1 MKNFRR
7 SLLIILTALL
17 FIVLVGPFLVP
28 VPALT
33 DTVQPGQLTDSDSQF
48 IEINGLSVHV
58 KTMGQG
64 GPVIVLLH
72 GFGASLFSWH
82 AVMEPLSKDGMVIA
96 YDRTAFGLTERP
108 MTWKGQN
115 PYGPQASVDQLLGLL
130 DFYNV
135 QKAVLVGNSA
145 GGMVAMQFYLQ
156 HPDRVQGLIL
166 VDPAVYEGGGGP
178 SWLRPFYNTP
188 QMNHLGPLIVRSI
201 QTSGIQ
207 LLKTAWY
214 DQSKITPETM
224 AGYTKPLQVDNWDRA
239 LWYFTAASQ
248 PSGLPAR
255 LSEFN
260 LPVLVITGD
269 TDKIIPTADSIRLA
283 GALPNAKLIII
294 PLAGHVPHEEQP
306 ALFMQAVNDYL
317 HRMLNNGN

>member
-48 IEINGLSVHV
+48 IEINGLSVHI
-58 KTMGQG
+58 KTMGKG

-82 AVMEPLSKDGMVIA
+82 AVMEPLSQDGMVIA

-255 LSEFN
+255 LSEFD

-317 HRMLNNGN
+317 HRMLNIGN

>member
-48 IEINGLSVHV
+48 IEINGLSVHI
-58 KTMGQG
+58 KTMGKG

-82 AVMEPLSKDGMVIA
+82 AVMEPLSQDGMVIA

-156 HPDRVQGLIL
+156 HHDRVQGLIL

-317 HRMLNNGN
+317 HRMLNIGN

>member
-48 IEINGLSVHV
+48 IEINGLSVHI
-58 KTMGQG
+58 KTMGKG

-82 AVMEPLSKDGMVIA
+82 AVMEPLSQDGMVIA

-156 HPDRVQGLIL
+156 HHDRVQGLIL

-255 LSEFN
+255 LSEFD

-317 HRMLNNGN
+317 HRMLNIGN

>member
-1 MKNFRR
+1 MEKFWR
-7 SLLIILTALL
+7 SLLIILTALML
-17 FIVLVGPFLVP
+17 IVTVGPFLVP
-28 VPALT
+28 VPPLT
-33 DTVQPGQLTDSDSQF
+33 DNVPPGQLTDSDTQF

-64 GPVIVLLH
+64 EPVIVLLH

-108 MTWKGQN
+108 LTWTGQN

-145 GGMVAMQFYLQ
+145 GGTVAMQFYLQ

-178 SWLRPFYNTP
+178 SWLRPFYNTQ

-214 DQSKITPETM
+214 DQSKITSETM

-248 PSGLPAR
+248 PSGLTAR

-317 HRMLNNGN
+317 HRMLNIGN